1 MAQRLA
7 ALVPS
12 ARKNGVSYHGVFAPR
27 HRFRNQVIPE
37 PPAKTDEWKRLT
49 KKARGR
55 SRWHAWADL
64 LWRVFEVDGL
74 ACACGGQL
82 VLHAVVQ
89 PPATLDVLESL
100 ERSAANRQP
109 RAPPQVA

>member
-1 MAQRLA
+1 M
-7 ALVPS
+7 
-12 ARKNGVSYHGVFAPR
+12 
-27 HRFRNQVIPE
+27 IPE
-37 PPAKTDEWKRLT
+37 PPARTDERKRLT
-49 KKARGR
+49 KKARGK

-74 ACACGGQL
+74 ACACGSRL

-100 ERSAANRQP
+100 ERSANRKARAP
-109 RAPPQVA
+109 PMAPPQVA